1 MRNNVIG
8 PRKPKELSKS
18 PWECKVKEKGRG
30 SPRKANG
37 LGTPK
42 GKTNETQ
49 EFASDVIKEPIAVL
63 SHWEKNKRQ
72 AQKGPPRLKQN
83 SFAVGMMEW
92 YGRR

>member
-8 PRKPKELSKS
+8 SRKPKELSKS
-18 PWECKVKEKGRG
+18 PWVCKVKEKGRG

-37 LGTPK
+37 LRTPK

-49 EFASDVIKEPIAVL
+49 ELASDVIKEPMAVL

-72 AQKGPPRLKQN
+72 AQKGP
-83 SFAVGMMEW
+83 VGLRQTTSEQE
-92 YGRR
+92 